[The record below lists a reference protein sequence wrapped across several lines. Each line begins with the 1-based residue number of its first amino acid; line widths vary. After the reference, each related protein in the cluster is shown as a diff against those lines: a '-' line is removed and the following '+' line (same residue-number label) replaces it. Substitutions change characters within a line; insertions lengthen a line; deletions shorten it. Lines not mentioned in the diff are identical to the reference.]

1 MGIDQTRRI
10 TFEEAAD
17 FYNETRPEYPDEV
30 VEDGMRLSAFNA
42 DRRILEIGCEAVVK
56 NTNYDNSGNLY
67 LASSCPRNGWS
78 RVRV

>member
-30 VEDGMRLSAFNA
+30 VEDGTEFQESQ
-42 DRRILEIGCEAVVK
+42 
-56 NTNYDNSGNLY
+56 NSN
-67 LASSCPRNGWS
+67 
-78 RVRV
+78 

>member
-30 VEDGMRLSAFNA
+30 VEDVMRLSALKA
-42 DRRILEIGCEAVVK
+42 TGRILEIGCEAVVKK

-67 LASSCPRNGWS
+67 LTT
-78 RVRV
+78 